1 MASKNMSRT
10 EILRRIM
17 KLREQV
23 KKTYDALP
31 ENPID
36 ADLASIAE
44 TLEATLVEL
53 GLIENK
59 I

>member
-1 MASKNMSRT
+1 MAIKHMSRT
-10 EILRRIM
+10 EILRRVI
-17 KLREQV
+17 KLKEQV

-44 TLEATLVEL
+44 TFEVALEEL
-53 GLIENK
+53 GSIEKK